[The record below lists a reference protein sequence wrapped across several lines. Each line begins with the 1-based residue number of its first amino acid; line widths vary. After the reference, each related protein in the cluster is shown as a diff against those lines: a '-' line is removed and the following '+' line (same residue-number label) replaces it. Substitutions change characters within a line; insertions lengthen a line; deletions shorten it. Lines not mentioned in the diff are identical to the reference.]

1 MKIAILIASLLV
13 GYGIGY
19 VGAHADV
26 RDECER
32 LGKFYVGA
40 NVFNCEK
47 DREK

>member
-26 RDECER
+26 
-32 LGKFYVGA
+32 
-40 NVFNCEK
+40 FNCEK